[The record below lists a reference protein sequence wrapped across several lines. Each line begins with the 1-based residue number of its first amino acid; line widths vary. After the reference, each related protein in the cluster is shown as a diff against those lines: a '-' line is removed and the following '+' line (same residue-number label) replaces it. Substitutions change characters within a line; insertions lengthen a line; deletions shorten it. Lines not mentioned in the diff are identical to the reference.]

1 VIVKSTFQLLLA
13 TVVPGLLGLVLLS
26 SGCTAKM
33 IPNTRVPDTGD
44 NREVLDFVEKYRKA
58 VEDRDIGTLMQM
70 TSRDY
75 FDDMGTPQGDD
86 DVDYDALQKGLQRL
100 RQEVLGARY
109 QISYR
114 GVTFTDTHKVLV
126 DLLYTGWFKVSTT
139 EGEQWRRRLEPHRIV
154 LAREDR
160 SYKILSGM

>member
-1 VIVKSTFQLLLA
+1 VKRTCQLLTA
-13 TVVPGLLGLVLLS
+13 IVLLALLPAA
-26 SGCTAKM
+26 GCGTKN
-33 IPNTRVPDTGD
+33 IPNTRVADNSD

-58 VEDRDIGTLMQM
+58 VEDRDMGALLQM

-86 DVDYDALQKGLQRL
+86 DVDYDTLAVGLQRL

-114 GVTFTDTHKVLV
+114 AVTFTEQQKVLV
-126 DLLYTGWFKVSTT
+126 DLLYTGWFKVATP

-154 LAREDR
+154 LAKEDR
-160 SYKILSGM
+160 GFKIISGM